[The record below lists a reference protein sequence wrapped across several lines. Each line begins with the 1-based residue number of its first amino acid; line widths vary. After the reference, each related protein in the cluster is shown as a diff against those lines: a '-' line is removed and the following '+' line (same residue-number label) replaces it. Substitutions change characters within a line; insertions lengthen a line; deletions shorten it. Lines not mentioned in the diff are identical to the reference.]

1 MWTAVRERF
10 DGGEKV
16 ALRSAGVSLS
26 FAAVLHALRADRGF
40 SDFFL
45 TELAATPFEAFF
57 WEMPPLVGSNVGRP
71 YEHVTIDSP
80 SLRRVRE
87 DGSAFAL
94 RLAEAEAGRAVTAF
108 HNLSGSAILV
118 APLATGPAGANAH
131 IAAFVRSAPRA
142 QQRELLAL
150 TADLALE
157 RLSERPTWISTSGTG
172 VHWLHVRIEGAP
184 VYYVHRPYKA
194 YAMSTDET

>member
-1 MWTAVRERF
+1 MI
-10 DGGEKV
+10 
-16 ALRSAGVSLS
+16 LRSAGVSLS
-26 FAAVLHALRADRGF
+26 FAAVLHALREDRGF

-45 TELAATPFEAFF
+45 KALAATPFEAFF
-57 WEMPPLVGSNVGRP
+57 WEMPPLVASNIGKP

-80 SLRRVRE
+80 ALRGVRE

-94 RLAEAEAGRAVTAF
+94 RFAEAEAGHAVTAF
-108 HNLSGSAILV
+108 HNLSGGALLV
-118 APLATGPAGANAH
+118 APRAAGAAGANAH
-131 IAAFVRSAPRA
+131 IAAFVRGAPRP

-150 TADLALE
+150 TAELALE

-184 VYYVHRPYKA
+184 AYYVHRPYKVHNISA
-194 YAMSTDET
+194 DAAW